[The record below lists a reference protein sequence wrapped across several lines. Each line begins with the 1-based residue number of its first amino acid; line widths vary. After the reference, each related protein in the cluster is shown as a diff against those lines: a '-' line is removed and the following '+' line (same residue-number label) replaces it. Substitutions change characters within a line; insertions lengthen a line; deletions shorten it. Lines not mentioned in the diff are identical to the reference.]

1 MSFNDVFH
9 DYIKDIPM
17 DMSRKFYPTR
27 DIRVDLIHIPDQ
39 LTFSKFEYSFEAES
53 RAREQFDKQNETI
66 TLETTT
72 TTTTSTSTEGVSTSV
87 NSEVKTSESKA
98 SVHDVLSQ
106 NVLVPCPV
114 NSAPSV
120 SASTK
125 PLTPSTATS
134 LPHSLHEFELTNNVF
149 DDMQILALDDRKALQ
164 EVLMLTNASNT
175 ITPPPV
181 PQHQAQSSSSSS
193 PLSFNHQITPINNNH
208 VKQISAENGQKA
220 PEKIG
225 KTQQDE
231 LRKRLLTKG
240 YRPDIV
246 EKSLNLL
253 PKGRLVHIEYYMKA
267 CRTIE
272 KTGRSTVDETL
283 PFLIQCD
290 LNDKNVILTYS
301 DVCANLLK
309 MGFPRHQTFEAV
321 AVERGDQNRALGRL
335 LPS

>member
-9 DYIKDIPM
+9 DYISDIPM

-27 DIRVDLIHIPDQ
+27 NIKVDLIHIPDH
-39 LTFSKFEYSFEAES
+39 LTFSKFELQYSFDAES

-66 TLETTT
+66 TLD
-72 TTTTSTSTEGVSTSV
+72 TTTTSTTASSGGTSA
-87 NSEVKTSESKA
+87 EAKTSESKGG
-98 SVHDVLSQ
+98 VHDVLSQ

-120 SASTK
+120 TSSTQ
-125 PLTPSTATS
+125 PVTPSGPSVTF
-134 LPHSLHEFELTNNVF
+134 HEFESINNVF

-164 EVLMLTNASNT
+164 EVLMLTTSSASQPSSSLN
-175 ITPPPV
+175 
-181 PQHQAQSSSSSS
+181 QSS
-193 PLSFNHQITPINNNH
+193 NNNNH
-208 VKQISAENGQKA
+208 IKPQSEK
-220 PEKIG
+220 PDKIG
-225 KTQQDE
+225 KSQQEE

-240 YRPDIV
+240 YRQDIV
-246 EKSLNLL
+246 EKSMNLL
-253 PKGRLVHIEYYMKA
+253 PKSRLVHIEYYMKA

-290 LNDKNVILTYS
+290 LMDKNLILTYS

-321 AVERGDQNRALGRL
+321 AVEKGNQNRALSRL

>member
-1 MSFNDVFH
+1 
-9 DYIKDIPM
+9 M

-27 DIRVDLIHIPDQ
+27 NIHIDLIHIPDR
-39 LTFSKFEYSFEAES
+39 LTFTKFEYSFEAES

-66 TLETTT
+66 TLETT
-72 TTTTSTSTEGVSTSV
+72 STSTTSKSTGGV
-87 NSEVKTSESKA
+87 NSEVKTSESRG
-98 SVHDVLSQ
+98 SVHDILSQ

-114 NSAPSV
+114 NS
-120 SASTK
+120 
-125 PLTPSTATS
+125 TPSMTSSVNPTTPNTAS
-134 LPHSLHEFELTNNVF
+134 SMPHSLHEFESINNVF

-164 EVLMLTNASNT
+164 EVLMLTNASNSG
-175 ITPPPV
+175 PPPPI
-181 PQHQAQSSSSSS
+181 PQHQPQTSSSSS
-193 PLSFNHQITPINNNH
+193 PLSFNNPLINNNH
-208 VKQISAENGQKA
+208 VKPIENGSK
-220 PEKIG
+220 PTEKLG
-225 KTQQDE
+225 KTQQEE

-240 YRPDIV
+240 YRQDIV

-290 LNDKNVILTYS
+290 LSDKNVILTYS

-309 MGFPRHQTFEAV
+309 MGFPRDQTFEAV

-335 LPS
+335 LPQ